1 MIDFEQRLYKL
12 TATINDAQCIIIGAG
27 AGLSAAAGLTYS
39 GTRFKQ
45 NFSEYINKYGM
56 TDMYSAGFYPF
67 KSPEAKWAYWSKH
80 ISINRYQPIT
90 SEVYSK
96 LKKLV
101 AHKEHF
107 VITTNVDHQF
117 YKVRFKKD
125 KVFAPQGDYGK
136 LQCATPCHDKLYGN
150 ESLISLMVKEQ
161 KDCLIPSALVPTCP
175 KCGGNMDINIRIDSR
190 FIEDKNSK
198 IARNSYQQ
206 FVNKAST
213 KPTVI
218 LEFGV
223 GYNTPSI
230 IKYPFEQ
237 LTSQVP
243 LTTLVR
249 INKDYPEVSAINR
262 DKTIPFNEDVLS
274 ILNHCLK

>member
-1 MIDFEQRLYKL
+1 
-12 TATINDAQCIIIGAG
+12 
-27 AGLSAAAGLTYS
+27 
-39 GTRFKQ
+39 
-45 NFSEYINKYGM
+45 
-56 TDMYSAGFYPF
+56 
-67 KSPEAKWAYWSKH
+67 
-80 ISINRYQPIT
+80 
-90 SEVYSK
+90 
-96 LKKLV
+96 
-101 AHKEHF
+101 
-107 VITTNVDHQF
+107 
-117 YKVRFKKD
+117 
-125 KVFAPQGDYGK
+125 
-136 LQCATPCHDKLYGN
+136 
-150 ESLISLMVKEQ
+150 
-161 KDCLIPSALVPTCP
+161 
-175 KCGGNMDINIRIDSR
+175 MDINIRIDSR